1 MDTAPHASQ
10 RKDRSLKLYNLRDSK
25 RRYDTGKTMFLC
37 ELVTTRPGNT
47 TAVTVT
53 TIVKLTLGT
62 VNH

>member
-1 MDTAPHASQ
+1 MDTVPHASQ

-37 ELVTTRPGNT
+37 ELVATRPGNT
-47 TAVTVT
+47 TAVT